1 MTLLALITRPNAL
14 VLTPLMVFVAWKSNQ
29 VKAKLRWAAF
39 WIVLGLYGLLYYL
52 PYYLVHDSNASNT
65 HYWGLYPSEYY
76 TGIWLGW
83 PQWVGQP
90 TSWLIF
96 LVSKLLY
103 AVGLRPSYSNMSS
116 SLVVLR
122 ALPGLLFLPGLVYG
136 LLSGRSFD
144 RVFVVMFLTPVF
156 VGAAQERYLLAITP
170 LLSLWGFQAVIWLW
184 NFRIKT
190 RK

>member
-1 MTLLALITRPNAL
+1 VTLLALITRPNAI
-14 VLTPLMVFVAWKSNQ
+14 VLTPLMVIVAWKSNQ
-29 VKAKLRWAAF
+29 VEAKLRWVAF
-39 WIVLGLYGLLYYL
+39 WFFVGLYGFLYYL
-52 PYYLVHDSNASNT
+52 PYYFVHETNASNT
-65 HYWGLYPSEYY
+65 HYWGLYPSDYY
-76 TGIWLGW
+76 TGIWLGL

-103 AVGLRPSYSNMSS
+103 AVGLRPSYSDLPG

-136 LLSGRSFD
+136 LIKGRSFD
-144 RVFVVMFLTPVF
+144 RVFVVVFLIPVF

-170 LLSLWGFQAVIWLW
+170 LLSLWGFQAMIWLW
-184 NFRIKT
+184 NANMKPRE
-190 RK
+190 